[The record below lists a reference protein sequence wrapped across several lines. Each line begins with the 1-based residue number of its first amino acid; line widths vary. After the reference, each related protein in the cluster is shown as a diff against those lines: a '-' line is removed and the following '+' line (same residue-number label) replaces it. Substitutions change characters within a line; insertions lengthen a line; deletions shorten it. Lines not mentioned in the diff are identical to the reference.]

1 MAEDEEDD
9 IVPKETNNEKTT
21 TVNISQNELTND
33 FPANDTQSKLFYQ
46 GSKDEGSFIA
56 NKPKQTKTTDS
67 SHTNEEESP
76 YELIQRGS
84 MSVSKNERVSI
95 SRMHR
100 RRPKGKE
107 VKSMYV
113 VGDSMVAFKDG
124 IPGSFSP
131 LSMHS
136 TRRNVKSVPVFPQEM
151 TLEPERPPRKNR
163 LKFFTNQQAKI
174 CKYFCKVFYGF
185 FYVK

>member
-1 MAEDEEDD
+1 MAEEDEDD
-9 IVPKETNNEKTT
+9 IVLKESKIEKTA
-21 TVNISQNELTND
+21 TVNILQNELTND
-33 FPANDTQSKLFYQ
+33 FPANNNQ
-46 GSKDEGSFIA
+46 GSKDERSSITD
-56 NKPKQTKTTDS
+56 KPIKQSKTS
-67 SHTNEEESP
+67 SQTQEEESP
-76 YELIQRGS
+76 YELIHRGS

-95 SRMHR
+95 SRIHR
-100 RRPKGKE
+100 TRPKGKE

-136 TRRNVKSVPVFPQEM
+136 TRRNVKSVPVFPQEI

-163 LKFFTNQQAKI
+163 LKSFANQQARI
-174 CKYFCKVFYGF
+174 CKCFCKVCVIF
-185 FYVK
+185 FLM

>member
-1 MAEDEEDD
+1 MAEDDEED
-9 IVPKETNNEKTT
+9 IVPKETNIEKTLNIVT
-21 TVNISQNELTND
+21 ISQNELTND
-33 FPANDTQSKLFYQ
+33 FPANNSQSKLFYQ
-46 GSKDEGSFIA
+46 GSQDEGISIA
-56 NKPKQTKTTDS
+56 DKLKQTKTS
-67 SHTNEEESP
+67 SQTLKEESP

-84 MSVSKNERVSI
+84 ISVSRNERVSI

-151 TLEPERPPRKNR
+151 TFEPERPPRKNR
-163 LKFFTNQQAKI
+163 LKFFTNQQARI
-174 CKYFCKVFYGF
+174 CKYFCKL
-185 FYVK
+185 YV